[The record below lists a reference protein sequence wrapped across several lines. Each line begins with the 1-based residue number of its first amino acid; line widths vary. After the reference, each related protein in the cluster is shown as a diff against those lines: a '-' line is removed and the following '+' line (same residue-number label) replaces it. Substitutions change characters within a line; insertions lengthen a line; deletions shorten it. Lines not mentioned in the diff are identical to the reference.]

1 MAVDDAAQILT
12 IRAELG
18 SIADA
23 VDAYKSRLAALI
35 DRVGANHEDLVSS
48 MYEAERSLLSAQ
60 RLLVRAEK
68 LAR

>member
-1 MAVDDAAQILT
+1 VPTDDAST
-12 IRAELG
+12 ISTVRAELG

-23 VDAYKSRLAALI
+23 VDAYKSRLSGLI